1 MLGFMLTALL
11 LISLSSTGSGSAS
24 LLRPEPYEAHLSA
37 PVGMLLPEL
46 AGSRGTEIYGGVK
59 QIVSGSVCLALG
71 IAFGALGIYGLV
83 GAGNAAPGSSERTV
97 FTALGWTGVGF
108 GGVLALVGIPLLI
121 VGIVRVSNRGDQLG
135 LVLDERGQFV
145 VKF

>member
-1 MLGFMLTALL
+1 MLVFMLTALL
-11 LISLSSTGSGSAS
+11 VISLSSTGTGSAS
-24 LLRPEPYEAHLSA
+24 PLRPDLYQAHLSA
-37 PVGMLLPEL
+37 PVGSLLPEL
-46 AGSRGTEIYGGVK
+46 ASSRGVEIYGGVK
-59 QIVSGSVCLALG
+59 QIVSGSICLALG

-83 GAGNAAPGSSERTV
+83 GAGNATDSSTKTV
-97 FTALGWTGVGF
+97 FTVLGWTGVGF

-145 VKF
+145 VRF

>member
-1 MLGFMLTALL
+1 M
-11 LISLSSTGSGSAS
+11 
-24 LLRPEPYEAHLSA
+24 RPDLFETHLSA
-37 PVGMLLPEL
+37 PVGSLLPEL
-46 AGSRGTEIYGGVK
+46 ASSRGTEIYGGVK
-59 QIVSGSVCLALG
+59 QIVSGSICLALG

-83 GAGNAAPGSSERTV
+83 GAGKAAPGSSERTV